1 MLTGSMAELVLK
13 QIFGCFLTRLQL
25 FKEFIFL
32 IFKEFN
38 QFDFDLD
45 EFKSSIFFG
54 IFKFSQDY

>member
-1 MLTGSMAELVLK
+1 MAELVLK
-13 QIFGCFLTRLQL
+13 QVFRCFLTRLQL